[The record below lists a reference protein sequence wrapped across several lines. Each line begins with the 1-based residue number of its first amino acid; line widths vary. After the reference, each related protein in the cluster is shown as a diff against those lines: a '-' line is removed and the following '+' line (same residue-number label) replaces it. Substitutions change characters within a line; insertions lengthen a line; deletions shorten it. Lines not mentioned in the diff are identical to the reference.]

1 MNPLHVEFLATA
13 AATAASAASKAQPLN
28 GVLAFALAVLVYPGL
43 IVAVIAA
50 WVLSWARQW
59 VRAVAAHQS
68 TPTPLRELTE
78 LRAALDRDTVTPDGV
93 VPLAVA
99 GASAVAAIFPLLALL
114 LLPLPGNPLVAS
126 LGLTGD
132 IVVEGGLLLGVP
144 IARILLGWIVP
155 SPYTRLAADRSA
167 RLLAGVAVVM
177 ILALAANAEQ
187 LSSLTLTLAHSTAAL
202 PTFALITRLLAA
214 LAFVSTLP
222 ALAHT
227 SSLRSARPGGE
238 LMAGELTELSG
249 ADLAGFRL
257 AEAFQLVAV
266 TAVFT
271 AVFILPL
278 FPGAFGTGQSL
289 LWLAGVVLTALG
301 IGAWDG
307 FALRSAA
314 PAQERPPLTY
324 WLGLP
329 LLVAMLALVAAA
341 WAARG
346 V

>member
-1 MNPLHVEFLATA
+1 MNPLYAPLLAAVA
-13 AATAASAASKAQPLN
+13 AKAQPLN

-43 IVAVIAA
+43 VVAVIAA
-50 WVLSWARQW
+50 WALSWARQW
-59 VRAVAAHQS
+59 VRAVAARES
-68 TPTPLRELTE
+68 TPTPLRDVAE
-78 LRAALDRDTVTPDGV
+78 LRAALERDTVTPDGM
-93 VPLAVA
+93 PSQAIA
-99 GASAVAAIFPLLALL
+99 GASVVAAIFPLLALL

-132 IVVEGGLLLGVP
+132 IALEGGLLLGVP
-144 IARILLGWIVP
+144 VARIVLGWIVP
-155 SPYTRLAADRSA
+155 SPYTRLAADRGA

-187 LSSLTLTLAHSTAAL
+187 LSTLSLTLPRSTSPL
-202 PTFALITRLLAA
+202 PTFALITRVLAA

-222 ALAHT
+222 ALAHR
-227 SSLRSARPGGE
+227 SRLRSGQQGGE

-266 TAVFT
+266 AAVFT
-271 AVFILPL
+271 AVFVLPL
-278 FPGAFGTGQSL
+278 FPAAFGIGLSL
-289 LWLAGVVLTALG
+289 LWLAGVVLTAVG
-301 IGAWDG
+301 IGVWDG
-307 FALRSAA
+307 FTARSAM

>member
-1 MNPLHVEFLATA
+1 MNPLHVALLAA
-13 AATAASAASKAQPLN
+13 VATKAQPLN

-43 IVAVIAA
+43 VVAVIAA
-50 WVLSWARQW
+50 WALSWARQW
-59 VRAVAAHQS
+59 VRATTAGESRPAPLHDVA
-68 TPTPLRELTE
+68 E
-78 LRAALDRDTVTPDGV
+78 LRAALDRDTVMPDGV
-93 VPLAVA
+93 PPQAVA
-99 GASAVAAIFPLLALL
+99 GASVVAAIFPLLALL

-132 IVVEGGLLLGVP
+132 IAVEGGLLLGVP
-144 IARILLGWIVP
+144 VARVLLGWIVP
-155 SPYTRLAADRSA
+155 SPYTRLAADRGA
-167 RLLAGVAVVM
+167 RLLAGVSVVM

-187 LSSLTLTLAHSTAAL
+187 LSTLSLALPRSTAPL
-202 PTFALITRLLAA
+202 PTFALITRVLAA
-214 LAFVSTLP
+214 LAFVCTLP
-222 ALAHT
+222 ALARLSH
-227 SSLRSARPGGE
+227 LRSGQHGGE
-238 LMAGELTELSG
+238 LLAGELTELSG

-266 TAVFT
+266 AAVFT
-271 AVFILPL
+271 AVFVLPL
-278 FPGAFGTGQSL
+278 FPAAFGTGRSL

-301 IGAWDG
+301 IGVWDG
-307 FALRSAA
+307 FTTRGAA

-329 LLVAMLALVAAA
+329 LLIAMLALVAAA

>member
-1 MNPLHVEFLATA
+1 MSPLHVEFLAA
-13 AATAASAASKAQPLN
+13 AATATATATKAQPLN
-28 GVLAFALAVLVYPGL
+28 GVLAFALAVLVYPGVV
-43 IVAVIAA
+43 VAVIAA
-50 WVLSWARQW
+50 LALSWARQW
-59 VRAVAAHQS
+59 VRAIAGRQS
-68 TPTPLRELTE
+68 TPAPLREVSE
-78 LRAALDRDTVTPDGV
+78 LRMALDRDTVTPGGV
-93 VPLAVA
+93 MPQVVA
-99 GASAVAAIFPLLALL
+99 AASAVAAIFPLLALL
-114 LLPLPGNPLVAS
+114 LLPLPGNPLVGS

-132 IVVEGGLLLGVP
+132 IVMEGSLLLGVP
-144 IARILLGWIVP
+144 VARILLGWIIP
-155 SPYTRLAADRSA
+155 SPYTRIAADRGA
-167 RLLAGVAVVM
+167 RLLAGVSVVM

-187 LSSLTLTLAHSTAAL
+187 LSTLSLTLARSTTPL

-222 ALAHT
+222 PLARM
-227 SSLRSARPGGE
+227 SSLRSGQPGGE
-238 LMAGELTELSG
+238 LLAGELTELSG

-266 TAVFT
+266 VAVFT

-278 FPGAFGTGQSL
+278 FPAAFGTGKAL
-289 LWLAGVVLTALG
+289 LWLAGIVLTALG

-307 FALRSAA
+307 FALRGAA
-314 PAQERPPLTY
+314 PAQERPPLSY